1 MSNKLLEIKNLH
13 VNVEDKEI
21 LKGIDLTINKG
32 EIHVIMGP
40 NGSGKTTTANAIL
53 SNPLY
58 NKVEGNI
65 NFESEDITN
74 LKTDEIAR
82 KGVFM
87 SFQLPEEIPGISVTN
102 FLKSAKGKI
111 TGKPIKVFEF
121 KDELRKYM
129 EELKM
134 NPEYAERS
142 LNVGFSGGEKKKNEI
157 LQMLVLNPKL
167 AILDETDSGLDVD
180 AIRTVSKGIEMFK
193 NENNAVLIITH
204 NTKILKSLKVDYVHI
219 LVNGKNAKVS
229 YKIQENDKIS
239 VEIPEP
245 KQIELKAQN
254 IPIEIIYEDSDI
266 IVVNK
271 PKGMVVHPANGNPD
285 GTLVNAIMAI
295 CKDSLSGIGGEI
307 RPGIVHRIDKDTSG
321 LLIVAKNDNAHVKMS
336 EQIKNHEVK
345 KTYIALVRGVFKEN
359 EATIDMP
366 IGRSTSD
373 RKKMAVNKNGKNAI
387 THIKVL
393 KRFDKYTL
401 LKVNIETGRTH
412 QIRVH
417 LSHIG
422 YPIVGDYTYSNGK
435 NEFDVIGQCL
445 HAQKLEFKHPITQ
458 KDMCL
463 EAELPQYFK
472 DILDKLKDREIK

>member
-1 MSNKLLEIKNLH
+1 M
-13 VNVEDKEI
+13 KEYI
-21 LKGIDLTINKG
+21 VSQEEKGKRLDTYIPSVDT
-32 EIHVIMGP
+32 
-40 NGSGKTTTANAIL
+40 
-53 SNPLY
+53 
-58 NKVEGNI
+58 
-65 NFESEDITN
+65 DITR
-74 LKTDEIAR
+74 T
-82 KGVFM
+82 
-87 SFQLPEEIPGISVTN
+87 
-102 FLKSAKGKI
+102 SAQR
-111 TGKPIKVFEF
+111 
-121 KDELRKYM
+121 L
-129 EELKM
+129 
-134 NPEYAERS
+134 
-142 LNVGFSGGEKKKNEI
+142 
-157 LQMLVLNPKL
+157 
-167 AILDETDSGLDVD
+167 
-180 AIRTVSKGIEMFK
+180 IEDG
-193 NENNAVLIITH
+193 N
-204 NTKILKSLKVDYVHI
+204 I

-295 CKDSLSGIGGEI
+295 CKGTLSGIGGEI

>member
-1 MSNKLLEIKNLH
+1 M
-13 VNVEDKEI
+13 KEYI
-21 LKGIDLTINKG
+21 VSQEEKGKRLDTYIPSVDT
-32 EIHVIMGP
+32 
-40 NGSGKTTTANAIL
+40 
-53 SNPLY
+53 
-58 NKVEGNI
+58 
-65 NFESEDITN
+65 DITR
-74 LKTDEIAR
+74 T
-82 KGVFM
+82 
-87 SFQLPEEIPGISVTN
+87 
-102 FLKSAKGKI
+102 SAQR
-111 TGKPIKVFEF
+111 
-121 KDELRKYM
+121 L
-129 EELKM
+129 
-134 NPEYAERS
+134 
-142 LNVGFSGGEKKKNEI
+142 
-157 LQMLVLNPKL
+157 
-167 AILDETDSGLDVD
+167 
-180 AIRTVSKGIEMFK
+180 IEDG
-193 NENNAVLIITH
+193 N
-204 NTKILKSLKVDYVHI
+204 I

-472 DILDKLKDREIK
+472 DILDKLKDRERK